1 MRGLRRLLTILF
13 VAVLAGGA
21 VWAIVG
27 RGAPPQPRPGT
38 QIEAD
43 APMPVLAAKASLADV
58 PVYLDGVGAVRALN
72 MVRVHTLVDSTL
84 IALKL
89 HRRFG
94 RWRGV
99 STASHDPACGDQS
112 AFRLALALAS
122 FCRRTQNTPQN
133 RGL

>member
-84 IALKL
+84 IALK
-89 HRRFG
+89 
-94 RWRGV
+94 
-99 STASHDPACGDQS
+99 ASSPVW
-112 AFRLALALAS
+112 ALARGIDGQPRPSVRRPVSFPTGSRAS
-122 FCRRTQNTPQN
+122 
-133 RGL
+133 